1 MTYIFDST
9 CKLYE
14 KKIQLQPS
22 YDELAKLHSILKE
35 TKNKLTKLV
44 KAVLET
50 DPDNDELLYLGPS
63 Y

>member
-1 MTYIFDST
+1 M
-9 CKLYE
+9 
-14 KKIQLQPS
+14 
-22 YDELAKLHSILKE
+22 E

-63 Y
+63 YWLHCTKIEDTYHSVILSYT